1 MTSTPN
7 KVIVVVAAGPLI
19 GTATA
24 ALFAS
29 KGFTHVAL
37 LSRDAKKLTEISSFI
52 VPVAKENGNA
62 NVTLKTYAGDVSNTE
77 SLLKALKQIEVD
89 FGAPE
94 VVLYNAAVIRWV
106 RVGEA
111 TEEEL
116 VQEFKVYPISLVQI
130 YPITLTFVT
139 GVDCGPL
146 HYCKLGIPTL
156 HR

>member
-37 LSRDAKKLTEISSFI
+37 LSRNVKKLTKTASFI
-52 VPVAKENGNA
+52 VPFAKENGNA
-62 NVTLKTYAGDVSNTE
+62 NVVLKTYAADVSNTE

-94 VVLYNAAVIRWV
+94 VVLYNASVVRWV

-116 VQEFKVYPISLVQI
+116 VEEFKVCHITHVQI
-130 YPITLTFVT
+130 YTIRLTLAT
-139 GVDCGPL
+139 GFDCRPL
-146 HYCKLGIPTL
+146 HHCKLGIPAL
-156 HR
+156 HC

>member
-24 ALFAS
+24 AHFAS

-37 LSRDAKKLTEISSFI
+37 LSRDVRKLTETAGFI
-52 VPVAKENGNA
+52 VPFAKENGNA
-62 NVTLKTYAGDVSNTE
+62 NVVLKTYEGDVSKAEN
-77 SLLKALKQIEVD
+77 LLKALKQIEAD
-89 FGAPE
+89 FGPPE
-94 VVLYNAAVIRWV
+94 VVLYNAAVVKWARIGDV
-106 RVGEA
+106 

-116 VQEFKVYPISLVQI
+116 VEEFKVNVVSIIEINHTKL
-130 YPITLTFVT
+130 TLAT
-139 GVDCGPL
+139 GFNCRPL
-146 HYCKLGIPTL
+146 HHCEMGISTP

>member
-1 MTSTPN
+1 MASNPN
-7 KVIVVVAAGPLI
+7 KVIVVIAAGPLI

-24 ALFAS
+24 AHFAS

-37 LSRDAKKLTEISSFI
+37 LSRDVKKLTETASFI

-62 NVTLKTYAGDVSNTE
+62 NVILKVYAGDVSNTE

-94 VVLYNAAVIRWV
+94 VVLYNAAVIR
-106 RVGEA
+106 RARIGEV

-116 VQEFKVYPISLVQI
+116 VEEFKVYPFLPFK
-130 YPITLTFVT
+130 YTLR
-139 GVDCGPL
+139 
-146 HYCKLGIPTL
+146 H
-156 HR
+156 